1 MAKWQSVGF
10 IQRGYV
16 GSAMVALGLTALAAE
31 LAVLAPSFLHIL
43 GSARQGL
50 LGLVPVLGLSVLQ
63 AARAILFQ
71 QIDYF
76 SLVPR
81 ILVLF
86 SALAAT
92 VIGCVLL
99 TTGSAAAGTF
109 EHTNMPV
116 PDKGNR

>member
-1 MAKWQSVGF
+1 
-10 IQRGYV
+10 
-16 GSAMVALGLTALAAE
+16 MVALGLTALAAE

-43 GSARQGL
+43 DSARQGL
-50 LGLVPVLGLSVLQ
+50 LGLAPVVGLSVLQ
-63 AARAILFQ
+63 AARAIVFH

-76 SLVPR
+76 YLFPR

-86 SALAAT
+86 FALAAT

-99 TTGSAAAGTF
+99 TTGSAAAAAF
-109 EHTNMPV
+109 DHTNMPV

>member
-1 MAKWQSVGF
+1 M
-10 IQRGYV
+10 
-16 GSAMVALGLTALAAE
+16 
-31 LAVLAPSFLHIL
+31 HIL
-43 GSARQGL
+43 ESARQGA
-50 LGLVPVLGLSVLQ
+50 LGLIPVVGLSLLQ
-63 AARAILFQ
+63 VVRAFLFH

-76 SLVPR
+76 AVVSR

-99 TTGSAAAGTF
+99 TTGSAAAATF
-109 EHTNMPV
+109 DHTNMPV